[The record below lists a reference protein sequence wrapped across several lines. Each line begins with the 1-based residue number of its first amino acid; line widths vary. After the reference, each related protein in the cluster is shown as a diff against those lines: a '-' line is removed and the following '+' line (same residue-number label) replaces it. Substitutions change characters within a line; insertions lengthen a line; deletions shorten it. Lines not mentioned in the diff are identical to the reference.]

1 MAHRYRYVE
10 HGEPAHT
17 SARGAAMSARKR
29 NLRLKWRMQHRDA
42 RGRPLP
48 MRDRLFFRQNIYN
61 LSGGRDGEWEGDDVL
76 VCHGTNRPIAG
87 PLGVLP

>member
-1 MAHRYRYVE
+1 M
-10 HGEPAHT
+10 
-17 SARGAAMSARKR
+17 SARKMSARKR
-29 NLRLKWRMQHRDA
+29 NLRLKWRLQHRDA

-48 MRDRLFFRQNIYN
+48 MRDRLFFRQDIYN

>member
-1 MAHRYRYVE
+1 
-10 HGEPAHT
+10 
-17 SARGAAMSARKR
+17 
-29 NLRLKWRMQHRDA
+29 
-42 RGRPLP
+42 